1 MTDLRTEQATE
12 VREPEPAPAP
22 DLRDRDQRPPGGP
35 AAVLPQGVELA
46 RLLALV
52 RLTAPQALEVGVGLL
67 AAADRREHPD
77 TAGRDGD
84 PVEPVVT
91 ADGEVLLRPVP
102 GAGPAAAGRTAADLA
117 AVLAAVA
124 GAARLRGRPA
134 DPAAE
139 ELLARLERA
148 ATDLPDAGVP
158 AVARVLQEAVAGTD
172 RTVVRAELGALVQAV
187 GARTAAPGPTAR
199 GGTAPGGTA
208 PGGPSAV
215 VRATPAGRAGPRG
228 TGTAVR
234 RAGAW
239 LLSVLVLAAVVVL
252 EVAVL
257 RDDIAADV
265 DLLLDA
271 GRSGSASS
279 TAPEP
284 DGLPVVPPAPAA
296 AGDVTGV
303 DLRPLERCAPA
314 TACTLRLQVRL
325 EAGPERTVTWS
336 YRVVDRCTGAATTV
350 PGGTVTVPPGGRQV
364 TAVGTVALPD
374 LPAVAV
380 LAVTGLPAAA
390 ASPPVSAGSCPPDRP
405 TG

>member
-1 MTDLRTEQATE
+1 MTDLRTERATE
-12 VREPEPAPAP
+12 VRGPEPAPAP
-22 DLRDRDQRPPGGP
+22 DLRDRDERPPGGP
-35 AAVLPQGVELA
+35 ATVLPQGVELA

-67 AAADRREHPD
+67 AAADGREHPD

-84 PVEPVVT
+84 PVEAVVT
-91 ADGEVLLRPVP
+91 ADGEVLLRPRT
-102 GAGPAAAGRTAADLA
+102 GAGPPAAGRTAADLA
-117 AVLAAVA
+117 AVLADVA

-139 ELLARLERA
+139 ELLARLDRA

-172 RTVVRAELGALVQAV
+172 RTVARAELGALVRAV
-187 GARTAAPGPTAR
+187 GARTAAPG
-199 GGTAPGGTA
+199 GTGPAGS
-208 PGGPSAV
+208 PSAV

-239 LLSVLVLAAVVVL
+239 LLSVLVLAAVVLL

-271 GRSGSASS
+271 GRSGAASS

-325 EAGPERTVTWS
+325 DAGPERTVTWS